1 MSILSENPVLSK
13 ELNGRL
19 NLQRQTKANRI
30 AIYLAAGL
38 VAPLLYYY
46 SIKALMMSGSANEAR
61 DFYSLWLIG
70 IEMSLMILLAP
81 ALTAGAITI
90 EREKQTWNA
99 LLLTRLRPAQ
109 IVSGKY
115 LGALAPAFLLLAALL
130 PINLLAAVRGAVPLT
145 TLFLSHLMLAL
156 TTLLCGAIG
165 LFCSWACRRTQAST
179 SAAAG
184 SVAALVLGTY
194 LAAGLWM
201 TVLASAGYPANSGP
215 RFEEFFPLWLNPYFA
230 MWSALDYRSFGYDS
244 SGAAMHPAIVGVY
257 LVFTALSTTGLL
269 ALVTRRLG
277 NGPKEMT
284 P

>member
-1 MSILSENPVLSK
+1 MSILSENPVLGK
-13 ELNGRL
+13 ELNSRL

-46 SIKALMMSGSANEAR
+46 SIKALVMSGSANEAR

-70 IEMSLMILLAP
+70 IEMSLMVLLAP

-99 LLLTRLRPAQ
+99 LLLTRLRPVQ

-130 PINLLAAVRGAVPLT
+130 PINLLAAVCGAVPLAT
-145 TLFLSHLMLAL
+145 VLLSHLMLAL

-165 LFCSWACRRTQAST
+165 LLCSWACRRTQAST

-201 TVLASAGYPANSGP
+201 AVLSSAGNHANGAP
-215 RFEEFFPLWLNPYFA
+215 RLEEFFPLWLNPYFA
-230 MWSALDYRSFGYDS
+230 MWSALDYRSVGYDS
-244 SGAAMHPAIVGVY
+244 SWAAMHPAIVGVY
-257 LVFTALSTTGLL
+257 LVFAALSTTGLL

>member
-1 MSILSENPVLSK
+1 MSILSENPVLRK
-13 ELNGRL
+13 ELSGRL
-19 NLQRQTKANRI
+19 SLKRQPKANRI
-30 AIYLAAGL
+30 AIGLATTL

-46 SIKALMMSGSANEAR
+46 SIKALVMAGSANSAR
-61 DFYSLWLIG
+61 DLYSLWLLG
-70 IEMSLMILLAP
+70 IEMSLMVLLAP

-109 IVSGKY
+109 IVFGKY
-115 LGALAPAFLLLAALL
+115 LGALAPAFLLLVALL
-130 PINLLAAVRGAVPLT
+130 PINLLAAVLGEVPVE
-145 TLFLSHLMLAL
+145 TLLISHLLLAL
-156 TTLLCGAIG
+156 TLLLCGAIG
-165 LFCSWACRRTQAST
+165 LFCSWACRRTQAAT

-184 SVAALVLGTY
+184 AVAALVLGTY

-201 TVLASAGYPANSGP
+201 SVMASAGYIDRGP
-215 RFEEFFPLWLNPYFA
+215 RLEEFLPLWLNPYFA
-230 MWSALDYRSFGYDS
+230 MS
-244 SGAAMHPAIVGVY
+244 STLYFNQYGAAPAQTSLLPTIVGVY
-257 LVFTALSTTGLL
+257 LSFAALSIIGLL